1 MVSAISDVCV
11 GFSVIVSLIRLC
23 CAVDVK
29 CGAGR
34 PRRGGEKT
42 EQKVAQEMRFCCVV
56 IPCPLN
62 RTGSVMVGRK
72 HCVWFCCDI
81 VVGTVTFQSSCG
93 RKVNILDA
101 ESYYVMGIGVQV

>member
-1 MVSAISDVCV
+1 MLRCRCEVWGRTSKEGWREDGTKSGTGNEILLRGDTVSI
-11 GFSVIVSLIRLC
+11 
-23 CAVDVK
+23 K
-29 CGAGR
+29 
-34 PRRGGEKT
+34 
-42 EQKVAQEMRFCCVV
+42 
-56 IPCPLN
+56 